1 MNETYI
7 TPAVSDETDELL
19 LDELDDY
26 PEITKSDL
34 DRAVAR
40 IGRQVVPRKQR
51 VTIALDTAVLE
62 YFRAQAG
69 ERGYQT
75 LINETLR
82 QAIERDQLEVSLRQI
97 IREELSSHQ
106 T

>member
-1 MNETYI
+1 MNNI
-7 TPAVSDETDELL
+7 DVLPLVDDE
-19 LDELDDY
+19 DDY

-40 IGRQVVPRKQR
+40 IGRQAVPRKQK

-82 QAIERDQLEVSLRQI
+82 QAIEREELELSLRQI
-97 IREELSSHQ
+97 IREELSSYQ
-106 T
+106 LSST